1 MPPLILVLAALG
13 AMAAAQ
19 PAAQRVPLDDVRA
32 RLEQEGRVELPT
44 SGLVIERV
52 NFRIG
57 VSDVEAVMTRPAGEG
72 RKAALLLIPGHS
84 RTALD
89 MLPQAIRFA
98 RAGFATM
105 AVSQPGYGGS
115 TGPADFVGPR
125 TFAAIEAAAARLA
138 AQPYVDPIR
147 MGVYGYSRGALA
159 AAQLATRTDLFK
171 AAVLGGGIYDFRAA
185 YDQIGLEGIRANIAA
200 EAGLDTEAVRF
211 RSPIHDVKG
220 LDGPVLIIHGAEDA
234 NAPVAQ
240 ATALAER
247 LKREGLTHELLIVPG
262 KGHGLGMDDVVV
274 PAIAFLVRT
283 LQP

>member
-19 PAAQRVPLDDVRA
+19 PAPQRVQLDDVRA
-32 RLEQEGRVELPT
+32 RLEQEGRVELPA
-44 SGLVIERV
+44 SGLVIERA

>member
-1 MPPLILVLAALG
+1 
-13 AMAAAQ
+13 
-19 PAAQRVPLDDVRA
+19 
-32 RLEQEGRVELPT
+32 
-44 SGLVIERV
+44 
-52 NFRIG
+52 
-57 VSDVEAVMTRPAGEG
+57 
-72 RKAALLLIPGHS
+72 
-84 RTALD
+84 
-89 MLPQAIRFA
+89 
-98 RAGFATM
+98 
-105 AVSQPGYGGS
+105 
-115 TGPADFVGPR
+115 
-125 TFAAIEAAAARLA
+125 
-138 AQPYVDPIR
+138 

-220 LDGPVLIIHGAEDA
+220 LDGPVLIVHGAEDA